1 MVSTKNN
8 TQEKKKRKNANRNKT
23 EAQDF
28 PGDSVIRNPSP
39 SAGDTGSIP
48 DPGGFHTP
56 QTN

>member
-56 QTN
+56 